1 MIKIASNYFGSPIV
15 ITIAHYILFLLSSF
29 SVTYGRRLSS
39 VNFLKFYHFKST
51 LEVVNER
58 CLLLYSSRI
67 YIKHLQLNSI
77 IGSSPCL
84 NNYTKYIRTLVFESY
99 ALCLR
104 SKFLKAT
111 LRCYDGS
118 VVFLCV
124 FFLGGDRFHVSRIIY
139 LILSTT
145 ICLKI

>member
-39 VNFLKFYHFKST
+39 VNFLKFYQFKST

-67 YIKHLQLNSI
+67 CIKHLQLNSI
-77 IGSSPCL
+77 IGSSSCL
-84 NNYTKYIRTLVFESY
+84 KNYTNYIRTLVFESY
-99 ALCLR
+99 ALCLLN
-104 SKFLKAT
+104 KFLKAT

-118 VVFLCV
+118 GFFVFFCV
-124 FFLGGDRFHVSRIIY
+124 FCFGRGGRFHV
-139 LILSTT
+139 
-145 ICLKI
+145 